1 MRKLDNDERV
11 RLFLLLSNDLQ
22 HSNFFL
28 GNRIVEPRRPGT
40 FIDTSL
46 LGRIHSVAADTF
58 ADGRTITHTNSNT
71 TTTTTYRDNPSTV
84 DLTLS
89 KTNGVAATPPSNDDS
104 GRRSLR

>member
-1 MRKLDNDERV
+1 M
-11 RLFLLLSNDLQ
+11 
-22 HSNFFL
+22 

-58 ADGRTITHTNSNT
+58 ADGRTITNTYTNTN
-71 TTTTTYRDNPSTV
+71 TTTTYRDNPSTV

-89 KTNGVAATPPSNDDS
+89 KTNGVAATPSNDDS